1 MLCVRYLANEE
12 KWSAKWYSKYECECA
27 CGISTYSLFI
37 VSEKTPIVADHELF
51 LLLRT
56 LRLLPQL
63 LLCSFSLP
71 VFFFF
76 SRASSLHHYN
86 IFTRPPAPFLHT
98 SRSSCLLAYFFFF
111 FFLFPTSVITSLS
124 FQLKLMFLLP
134 QHLLPLCL
142 CPLMDTHTARPPL
155 VFPPGSS
162 WCCTK
167 TFCLLFSSCSL
178 GFED

>member
-1 MLCVRYLANEE
+1 MEQMLCVRYLANEE
-12 KWSAKWYSKYECECA
+12 KWSAKWYSKTECECA

-76 SRASSLHHYN
+76 FSRASSLHHYN
-86 IFTRPPAPFLHT
+86 IFTRPLLSCTQDVLPAFSPIF
-98 SRSSCLLAYFFFF
+98 FFFF
-111 FFLFPTSVITSLS
+111 FFLFPTSVITSLFS
-124 FQLKLMFLLP
+124 AQVDVPASTAPSPSLFCAFDGHTHRSSSSRFSQARAWTVRGQL
-134 QHLLPLCL
+134 
-142 CPLMDTHTARPPL
+142 L
-155 VFPPGSS
+155 V
-162 WCCTK
+162 
-167 TFCLLFSSCSL
+167 
-178 GFED
+178 

>member
-1 MLCVRYLANEE
+1 MCNNASHDTIIKSVILPHTHGRGAHPYPHHVCTYICAAFFFFFMEQMLCVRYLANEE
-12 KWSAKWYSKYECECA
+12 KWSAKWYSKTECECA

-76 SRASSLHHYN
+76 
-86 IFTRPPAPFLHT
+86 FF
-98 SRSSCLLAYFFFF
+98 SCKLA
-111 FFLFPTSVITSLS
+111 T
-124 FQLKLMFLLP
+124 
-134 QHLLPLCL
+134 PL
-142 CPLMDTHTARPPL
+142 
-155 VFPPGSS
+155 
-162 WCCTK
+162 
-167 TFCLLFSSCSL
+167 
-178 GFED
+178 